1 MSGEA
6 AGQTTDPVLARF
18 LRSLAARDASPHTQR
33 AYATAV
39 GSYLEWLAARGTDWR
54 RPTRADLRA
63 YLGVLGEGR
72 ARSSVAQRLAAIR
85 SFHRWATRSDLAPGD
100 PWGAIATPRLPR
112 RLPRVL
118 EVEQVDALL
127 AVVEADLEAVP
138 GDDPEHAALR
148 LALALRD
155 RALVETAYAAGL
167 RISELAGATL
177 GALDLRRGEIR
188 VLGKGRKERIGLL
201 GRPARQALEDY
212 LEDGRP
218 ILLERGPATDPP
230 PAEIFLNH
238 LGGPLGVRGLRY
250 RFDRLCVRAG
260 LPVGV
265 SPAHAAAF
273 LRDAPARRRRRPA
286 GGPGAARPREPGD
299 DPDLHPRVARSTPGC
314 LSGGPSTGQARPDP
328 VTAGQGLARA
338 GMVVSGAFLIS
349 RLLGYVR
356 FVVIGN
362 SGLLAGELDTF
373 FAAFRLP
380 DLIFQLVAAGA
391 LSSALIPVVS
401 ALLVGGEESH
411 AWRVVSTVINLMLI
425 ALTVLAISLFILAP
439 VVMEAITPGFGP
451 AQLDKTVELTRT
463 MLLSPIFLAL
473 GAVAT
478 SVLNSRGRFAAAALA
493 PIVYNLVIIL
503 AALVLVTPFGVEG
516 LAIGVVARLA
526 RPPARPDPAAGAAR
540 LPLHAADRPS
550 RPTGAQGTPADGA
563 PGDRARRDADHVHR
577 RDRAR
582 DDGRGRCAG
591 RLQLRLRAPADP
603 PRDHRGPARDRR
615 PAVTVAE
622 RSGRRGGIVRDA
634 ADEGVAAARL
644 RHGADHRADR
654 DRRASQSSRS
664 CSAAA
669 RSPSPTWT

>member
-39 GSYLEWLAARGTDWR
+39 GSYLDWLAARGTDWR
-54 RPTRADLRA
+54 RPTRTDLRT

-138 GDDPEHAALR
+138 GDEPEHAALR

-218 ILLERGPATDPP
+218 ILLERGPATESPP
-230 PAEIFLNH
+230 PEIFLNH

-265 SPAHAAAF
+265 SPHT
-273 LRDAPARRRRRPA
+273 LRHSFATHLLD
-286 GGPGAARPREPGD
+286 GGA
-299 DPDLHPRVARSTPGC
+299 DLRVV
-314 LSGGPSTGQARPDP
+314 QE
-328 VTAGQGLARA
+328 
-338 GMVVSGAFLIS
+338 
-349 RLLGYVR
+349 LLGHE
-356 FVVIGN
+356 N
-362 SGLLAGELDTF
+362 LATTQIYTHVSPGRLQ
-373 FAAFRLP
+373 AAYR
-380 DLIFQLVAAGA
+380 
-391 LSSALIPVVS
+391 
-401 ALLVGGEESH
+401 
-411 AWRVVSTVINLMLI
+411 
-425 ALTVLAISLFILAP
+425 
-439 VVMEAITPGFGP
+439 EAHP
-451 AQLDKTVELTRT
+451 
-463 MLLSPIFLAL
+463 
-473 GAVAT
+473 
-478 SVLNSRGRFAAAALA
+478 
-493 PIVYNLVIIL
+493 
-503 AALVLVTPFGVEG
+503 
-516 LAIGVVARLA
+516 
-526 RPPARPDPAAGAAR
+526 
-540 LPLHAADRPS
+540 
-550 RPTGAQGTPADGA
+550 
-563 PGDRARRDADHVHR
+563 RARRDST
-577 RDRAR
+577 
-582 DDGRGRCAG
+582 
-591 RLQLRLRAPADP
+591 P
-603 PRDHRGPARDRR
+603 
-615 PAVTVAE
+615 
-622 RSGRRGGIVRDA
+622 
-634 ADEGVAAARL
+634 
-644 RHGADHRADR
+644 
-654 DRRASQSSRS
+654 
-664 CSAAA
+664 
-669 RSPSPTWT
+669 